1 MRHLRLLVPIVA
13 ATLAPA
19 LSCADYLGMV
29 KVPRSLVQQ
38 PDRGIYSFSSS
49 TQSPFLS
56 GSGADSTHELKLG
69 YKYSKFLSIEGQFN
83 DFNRP
88 QDPFST
94 RATIAPTFHGS
105 GYGVDTVATLPVWR
119 FSFYG
124 KMGAY
129 HGEAA
134 TPFSPYA
141 TSLVNGSHDTRLRY
155 GLGMRFNLTRTLGL
169 EAQMERYAPLGS
181 PLAGEPESDLFS
193 LGVKWR
199 F

>member
-1 MRHLRLLVPIVA
+1 MKHLRLLVPMLGVA
-13 ATLAPA
+13 LAPA
-19 LSCADYLGMV
+19 TACADYLGML
-29 KVPRSLVQQ
+29 KVPRSLVLL
-38 PDRGIYSFSSS
+38 PDRGLYSFAS
-49 TQSPFLS
+49 TMQSPFLAS
-56 GSGADSTHELKLG
+56 NVADSTHELKLG
-69 YKYSKFLSIEGQFN
+69 YKYSKFLSVEGQFN

-88 QDPFST
+88 QDPFAT

-105 GYGVDTVATLPVWR
+105 GFGVDTVATLPVWR

-141 TSLVNGSHDTRLRY
+141 TSLVNGSRDTRLRY
-155 GLGMRFNLTRTLGL
+155 GLGMRFNLTQTLGV
-169 EAQMERYAPLGS
+169 EAQMQRYAPLGS

-193 LGVKWR
+193 LGVRWR

>member
-13 ATLAPA
+13 AALAPA

-38 PDRGIYSFSSS
+38 ADRGIYSFSSS

-105 GYGVDTVATLPVWR
+105 GY
-119 FSFYG
+119 
-124 KMGAY
+124 
-129 HGEAA
+129 
-134 TPFSPYA
+134 
-141 TSLVNGSHDTRLRY
+141 
-155 GLGMRFNLTRTLGL
+155 
-169 EAQMERYAPLGS
+169 
-181 PLAGEPESDLFS
+181 
-193 LGVKWR
+193 
-199 F
+199 